1 MYDLIIIGGGPAGL
15 TAGLYAGRFRLKT
28 LLLEKISLGGQIIS
42 TPAIENFP
50 GFLGGVATDKLI
62 SAMHKQI
69 EELGVEVKVEEVV
82 KIVCN
87 LKFKIIAAEGE
98 YPAGAVII
106 ATGARPKQLG
116 IPGEERLVGRGI
128 SYCGTC
134 DGPIFKDKDIVVVG
148 AGDRA
153 IEEAIFLS
161 SYAKKVNII
170 HRRQSLRASKILEE
184 RIQQNPKVN
193 FILDTLVEE
202 IVGKERVEGVR
213 IKNVK
218 TGVNSDLACQGVF
231 IFVGIQPNTLF
242 LRNQLQMD
250 EAGFIIT
257 DETLK
262 TSKVGIFACGD
273 CRKKN
278 LYQVITACAEG
289 AQAADSA
296 HKYLLNR

>member
-1 MYDLIIIGGGPAGL
+1 
-15 TAGLYAGRFRLKT
+15 
-28 LLLEKISLGGQIIS
+28 
-42 TPAIENFP
+42 
-50 GFLGGVATDKLI
+50 
-62 SAMHKQI
+62 MHKQI

-278 LYQVITACAEG
+278 LYQVITACA
-289 AQAADSA
+289 
-296 HKYLLNR
+296 